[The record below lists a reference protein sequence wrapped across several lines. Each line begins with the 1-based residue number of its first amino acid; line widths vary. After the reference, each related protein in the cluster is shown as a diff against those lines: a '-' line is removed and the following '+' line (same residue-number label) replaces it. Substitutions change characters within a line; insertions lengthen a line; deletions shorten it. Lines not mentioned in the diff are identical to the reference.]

1 MLQAPTD
8 WLQGLRP
15 WRGPGGQSPGLTS
28 LPGFSGPETDMRSVL
43 DGVGE
48 LLRDHADRPNGP
60 HPVSRGPWRNI
71 GTLECFRKTVI
82 SLHVTLHCE
91 PD

>member
-8 WLQGLRP
+8 WFQGLRP

-43 DGVGE
+43 VHRFHGTDLLWPIPEGPPHAVVCRERKHDG
-48 LLRDHADRPNGP
+48 
-60 HPVSRGPWRNI
+60 WI
-71 GTLECFRKTVI
+71 GWQHLGG
-82 SLHVTLHCE
+82 
-91 PD
+91 

>member
-43 DGVGE
+43 VHLVGIGDSVGAATTN
-48 LLRDHADRPNGP
+48 RVAIATVAPKT
-60 HPVSRGPWRNI
+60 STWRFMLS
-71 GTLECFRKTVI
+71 T
-82 SLHVTLHCE
+82 
-91 PD
+91 